1 MKQQLSWFVL
11 VGMAAALTHYLVV
24 LGLVAGLDWHPL
36 RANVVAFLIAFGVSY
51 TGHRHLTF
59 QAQGLAHRQALPRYF
74 AVALTSFIL
83 NQALFA
89 YLLSAWPQW
98 PYFVSLGVVLVMVA
112 IVTFVSSRLWAFR
125 QGGPV

>member
-36 RANVVAFLIAFGVSY
+36 HANVMAFLLAFSVSY
-51 TGHRHLTF
+51 TGHRRLTF
-59 QAQGLAHRQALPRYF
+59 KAQGQAHRQTLPRF
-74 AVALTSFIL
+74 FLVALASFVL

-89 YLLSAWPQW
+89 YLLFACPQW
-98 PYFVSLGVVLVMVA
+98 PYFVSLGVVLVTVA
-112 IVTFVSSRLWAFR
+112 LVTFVSSRLWAFR
-125 QGGPV
+125 QGGQV